1 MKYKIKITDTCLE
14 EIEDICEYINKK
26 LKAEKASIRLRK
38 KIRESILV
46 LKESPKIYAKIN
58 KRDRLNREY
67 RRMVIDNYVISTT
80 IIHMRN

>member
-46 LKESPKIYAKIN
+46 LKESPKMKCTPNVRQKTNIWRCIFN
-58 KRDRLNREY
+58 E
-67 RRMVIDNYVISTT
+67 
-80 IIHMRN
+80 